1 MHNAVKQISISGNR
15 QLLVVETSTLSIADK
30 TAARDLLE
38 FLSIVMLDCPLSGT
52 GAQAVLKN
60 LTVCASGPQ
69 AAIRQLTPV
78 FDGFAKNCFDLGP
91 FGKGMK
97 MKLMANLLVAV
108 HNVATVEV
116 VLLSQWWGIAPSQ
129 AVRVLSDGARG
140 SRMMQIRGPLMENQG

>member
-1 MHNAVKQISISGNR
+1 
-15 QLLVVETSTLSIADK
+15 
-30 TAARDLLE
+30 
-38 FLSIVMLDCPLSGT
+38 MLDCPLSGT
-52 GAQAVLKN
+52 CAQAAPKD
-60 LTVCASGPQ
+60 LTVYASGPR